1 MYMKARWM
9 KLLALSATAGML
21 LAACGQNDKPK
32 EEASGGNDKAP
43 DTAEL
48 EQEMPEGAEFTDE
61 FKATYLN
68 DPLTLDYM
76 QSNRD
81 TTANHAVNFIE
92 PLYETDQFGNY
103 IPAAA
108 TDYEVSEDGLT
119 WTYTLREGVKWVDV
133 DGNEYADVKA
143 QDFVTGLKHAVDVE
157 GEALPMVSESI
168 KNLRKFMDG
177 EIKDFDQVGVKAIDD
192 YTLEYTLEKPE
203 PYFNTKC
210 TYGVMYPVNEE
221 FLKSKGDDFGSLQ
234 PDSILYSG
242 PYRLANLTAKS
253 SIEYIKND
261 QYWDADNVHLEKVSF
276 TYNDGS
282 DLESFFR
289 MFKDDTI
296 SSFTVLPTLPIYQE
310 VKKEYGDSIAV
321 NLPRPGTFY
330 GQFNFNRRSYNVTK
344 KETDKQKEDTQKAI
358 RNKNFRQAILF
369 GFDRV
374 AYMSQ
379 QAGDEFGAGRVRN
392 TLVPGNFVNVGDKEY
407 GEVLEEKL
415 HELSPDH
422 FGDVDL
428 SDGQDAYYN
437 VDKAHKVL
445 DEAKKELEADQV
457 EFPIHIDLPVLEQDE
472 IMVNWAKSLKKT
484 IEDSLGTDNVVIDL
498 NLLSQDNYYN
508 ATFNAT
514 TPDAIDYDIST
525 ASGWLPDFRD
535 PSTYLNIFDPNNGE
549 LLISM
554 GIESGYDNDKEAKE
568 AAKIYE
574 YGELYQKA
582 INEVDDMEKRYEY
595 FADAE
600 ALVID
605 NVMILPIYLEG
616 GVPRVTR
623 IIPFT
628 GPFSFSGPTGNRYKF
643 TRIQS
648 EAVTNEQYDK
658 LKKEWEEARK
668 QAAEEAAKE
677 EASKFKGGDKK
688 KDEKKEDEKEEDEK
702 KEDDKED
709 EKDKEE

>member
-1 MYMKARWM
+1 MKASWR
-9 KLLALSATAGML
+9 KVLTLTVTAGL
-21 LAACGQNDKPK
+21 LLTACGQGDQGKK
-32 EEASGGNDKAP
+32 S
-43 DTAEL
+43 TADGSKSPNTQEL
-48 EQEMPEGAEFTDE
+48 EKDMPEGAEFVNE
-61 FKATYLN
+61 YKATYLN

-81 TTANHAVNFIE
+81 TTASHAVNFIE

-119 WTYTLREGVKWVDV
+119 WTYTLRQGVQWVDV
-133 DGNEYADVKA
+133 DGNEYAEVKA
-143 QDFVTGLKHAVDVE
+143 QDFVTGLEHAVEVDS
-157 GEALPMVSESI
+157 EALPMVSESI
-168 KNLRKFMDG
+168 KNLRKFIDG
-177 EIKDFDQVGVKAIDD
+177 EVKDFKDVGVKALDD
-192 YTLEYTLEKPE
+192 YTLQYTLEKPE

-221 FLKSKGDDFGSLQ
+221 FLKSKGDNFGSLQ

-261 QYWDADNVHLEKVSF
+261 QYWDADNVHVEKVSL

-282 DLESFFR
+282 DLEAFFR
-289 MFKDDTI
+289 MFKDDAI
-296 SSFTVLPTLPIYQE
+296 VSFSVLPNLPIYEE

-321 NLPRPGTFY
+321 NMPMPGSFD

-358 RNKNFRQAILF
+358 LNKNFRQAILF
-369 GFDRV
+369 GFDRK
-374 AYMSQ
+374 AYMAQ
-379 QAGDEFGAGRVRN
+379 QVGDEFAAGRIRN
-392 TLVPGNFVNVGDKEY
+392 TLVPGNFVNIGEKEY
-407 GEVLEEKL
+407 GEVLQDKL
-415 HELSPDH
+415 HQLSPEH

-428 SDGQDAYYN
+428 ADGQDAYYN
-437 VDKAHKVL
+437 PDKAKKVFA
-445 DEAKKELEADQV
+445 EAKEELSAAGVD
-457 EFPIHIDLPVLEQDE
+457 FPIRIDLPILEQDE
-472 IMVNWAKSLKKT
+472 IAVNWGKSMKKT
-484 IEDSLGTDNVVIDL
+484 LEQSLGAENVVLDL
-498 NLLSQDNYYN
+498 NLLNQDNYYN

-514 TPDAIDYDIST
+514 SPDAIDYDIST

-554 GIESGYDNDKEAKE
+554 GMESGYDKDKEAKE
-568 AAKIYE
+568 AGKIYD
-574 YGELYQKA
+574 YGELYHKA
-582 INEVDDMEKRYEY
+582 LDEVDDLEKRYEY

-600 ALVID
+600 ALMLD
-605 NVMILPIYLEG
+605 NVLIVPINLQAAM
-616 GVPRVTR
+616 PRVTR

-628 GPFSFSGPTGNRYKF
+628 APFSFSGPTNGRYKF
-643 TRIQS
+643 MRIQS
-648 EAVTNEQYDK
+648 KPVSNEQYDK
-658 LKKEWEEARK
+658 LKKEW
-668 QAAEEAAKE
+668 QAARVKANEEAAKE

-688 KDEKKEDEKEEDEK
+688 KDEKTEDK
-702 KEDDKED
+702 
-709 EKDKEE
+709 EKDKSEGEAEDKKEEKDDKKA